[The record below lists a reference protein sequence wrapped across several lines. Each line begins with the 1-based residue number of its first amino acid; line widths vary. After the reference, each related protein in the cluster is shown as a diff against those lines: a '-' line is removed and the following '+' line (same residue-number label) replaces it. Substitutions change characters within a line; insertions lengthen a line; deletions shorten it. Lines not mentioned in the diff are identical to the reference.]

1 MEFLLEH
8 VLACEE
14 GIGAQLCHVVCHNAL
29 VARVVTRLVGCHLEC
44 MLGLPEPSL
53 LGIPASLLQVGLLR
67 GVHQAWL
74 LALAWVLPF
83 LQSCVRVLVAW

>member
-14 GIGAQLCHVVCHNAL
+14 GNGVQLCHVACHHAL
-29 VARVVTRLVGCHLEC
+29 VARVVTRLVGCHPVR

-53 LGIPASLLQVGLLR
+53 LGIPANLLRVGSLR
-67 GVHQAWL
+67 GVQQGWL
-74 LALAWVLPF
+74 LPLVWVLPF
-83 LQSCVRVLVAW
+83 L